1 MTSAPIHVAYSIAV
15 LGSREERGGDR
26 REDGELADDGRPLQR
41 DRDRVE
47 GPGRGQ
53 VRTDSV
59 ITVPTEIADGI
70 ATDSPAAATA
80 HQAETSRRARRYTGT
95 AVRAKH
101 NAFAN
106 LNQSYAASTLPA
118 RRMITASISREERA
132 EAEGLTAEREA
143 VARDQR

>member
-1 MTSAPIHVAYSIAV
+1 MARYES
-15 LGSREERGGDR
+15 
-26 REDGELADDGRPLQR
+26 
-41 DRDRVE
+41 
-47 GPGRGQ
+47 
-53 VRTDSV
+53 DSV

-70 ATDSPAAATA
+70 AMDSPAATTA

-118 RRMITASISREERA
+118 RRMIAASIAGKRGPKPKCSPRSVRPWPAASEDA
-132 EAEGLTAEREA
+132 PI
-143 VARDQR
+143 V

>member
-1 MTSAPIHVAYSIAV
+1 MARY
-15 LGSREERGGDR
+15 ER
-26 REDGELADDGRPLQR
+26 
-41 DRDRVE
+41 
-47 GPGRGQ
+47 
-53 VRTDSV
+53 DSV

-70 ATDSPAAATA
+70 ATDSPAATTA

-118 RRMITASISREERA
+118 RRMIAASISREERA
-132 EAEGLTAEREA
+132 EAEVLDRGA
-143 VARDQR
+143 